1 MRIVFMGTPEFAVP
15 CLEALSNSKYNVVA
29 VITSPDKQG
38 GRGMKNII
46 QSPVKKYAVE
56 HNITVIQPINLKS
69 KNFIRQYRDLNPDI
83 NIVIAFRML
92 PEIIWNYP
100 QFGTYNLHA
109 SLLPKYRGAAPINR
123 AIMNGETETGLT
135 TFKLQHKIDTGSI
148 AFQEKIQIFNEDN
161 AGSLHD
167 RMMAIGP
174 GLVLKTLDA
183 IENKSLVLHPQDDSI
198 ACDAPKIFSGDCM
211 IDWNLSSE
219 KVLNLIRGLSPYP
232 GAWTKLDGKTF
243 KIFKAFKTEVNFQS
257 KPGKIMTDTKSFME
271 INCSDGLINLLEV
284 QMEGKSKMD
293 IKSFLNGY
301 KPVNEMAG

>member
-1 MRIVFMGTPEFAVP
+1 MGTPEFAVP

>member
-1 MRIVFMGTPEFAVP
+1 MGTPEFAVP
-15 CLEALSNSKYNVVA
+15 CLEALINSKYNVVA

-211 IDWNLSSE
+211 IDWNLCSE